1 MVIIQLNALKCA
13 QVNAKF
19 LNFPLLDN
27 VLKILQG
34 FESVSL
40 EELDRVALLDRHD
53 TKYVMPRV
61 ELDPI
66 LRSLTSEYKV
76 LEVNG
81 FRMTPYESLY
91 FDTEELEF
99 YDLHQRGK
107 RNRLK
112 IRMRKYCSTNVTF
125 LETKFKTNKNR
136 TVKYRKEIEDIRHTL
151 SSDDLQFIRDDFGD
165 MPDLQPRLYNTF
177 KRITLANLDTLERL
191 TIDLDLRFDNLNGH
205 TIDMEDLVIVELKQV
220 DFNRE
225 SIFARTAKKRMIRPD
240 SVSKYCLGVGLLYES
255 VKKNFINVKL
265 RRIQKLGI
273 GN

>member
-1 MVIIQLNALKCA
+1 MHALCL
-13 QVNAKF
+13 VNAKF
-19 LNFPLLDN
+19 LNFRLLDN

-53 TKYVMPRV
+53 TKYVMPRA
-61 ELDPI
+61 ELDSI
-66 LRSLTSEYKV
+66 LTSLSTEYRV

-91 FDTEELEF
+91 YDTENLDF

-112 IRMRKYCSTNVTF
+112 IRMRKYCSTNITF

-136 TVKYRKEIEDIRHTL
+136 TVKYRKEIEDIRHELT
-151 SSDDLQFIRDDFGD
+151 SEDLGFIHENFGD
-165 MPDLQPRLYNTF
+165 LPNIEPRLFNTF
-177 KRITLANLDTLERL
+177 KRITLANLKTLERL
-191 TIDLDLRFDNLNGH
+191 TIDVDLHFDDLNGNARD
-205 TIDMEDLVIVELKQV
+205 INEMVIVELKQV
-220 DFNRE
+220 DFDRE
-225 SIFARTAKKRMIRPD
+225 SVFARLAKRRMIRPD
-240 SVSKYCLGVGLLYES
+240 SVSKYCLGVGLLYKS

-265 RRIQKLGI
+265 RRIKKLGI
-273 GN
+273 EN

>member
-1 MVIIQLNALKCA
+1 MCLLN
-13 QVNAKF
+13 VKF
-19 LNFPLLDN
+19 LNFQLLDN

-53 TKYVMPRV
+53 TKYVMPRS
-61 ELDPI
+61 ELDSI
-66 LRSLTSEYKV
+66 LTTLSTEYRV

-91 FDTEELEF
+91 YDTENLDF

-112 IRMRKYCSTNVTF
+112 IRMRKYCSTNITF

-136 TVKYRKEIEDIRHTL
+136 TVKHRKEIEDLRHELT
-151 SSDDLQFIRDDFGD
+151 SDDLLFIRENFGQLPS
-165 MPDLQPRLYNTF
+165 MKPRLLNTF
-177 KRITLANLDTLERL
+177 KRITLANLHTQERL
-191 TIDLDLRFDNLNGH
+191 TIDVDLHFDDLQGH
-205 TIDMEDLVIVELKQV
+205 TRDITEMVIVELKQV
-220 DFNRE
+220 YFDRE

-240 SVSKYCLGVGLLYES
+240 SVSKYCLGVGMLYQT
-255 VKKNFINVKL
+255 VKKNFIKVKL
-265 RRIQKLGI
+265 RRIKKLGI
-273 GN
+273 HN